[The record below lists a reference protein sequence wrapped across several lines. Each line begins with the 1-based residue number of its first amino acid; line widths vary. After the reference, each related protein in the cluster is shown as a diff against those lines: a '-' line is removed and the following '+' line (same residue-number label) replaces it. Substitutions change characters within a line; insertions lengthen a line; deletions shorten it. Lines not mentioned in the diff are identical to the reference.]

1 MELDEFLSKF
11 GIKFETLE
19 AEERKTLMG
28 WLENLS
34 RKQISL
40 EDVKNYIR
48 QMADS
53 VAKELCEYELPKKK
67 DIFLKA
73 RLRNY
78 LLLLD
83 FLTAPEKAKKSL
95 ENYLKNIKL

>member
-1 MELDEFLSKF
+1 MMNKFLEKI
-11 GIKFETLE
+11 GIPFEKLE
-19 AEERKTLMG
+19 EEERATLKK

-34 RKQISL
+34 RQQITL

-48 QMADS
+48 KMADS
-53 VAKELCEYELPKKK
+53 VAKELCKSKLSKKQ

-78 LLLLD
+78 LLLYD
-83 FLTAPEKAKKSL
+83 FLTAPEKAKQSL
-95 ENYLKNIKL
+95 EKYLKNLNL

>member
-1 MELDEFLSKF
+1 MLNEFLNKI
-11 GIKFETLE
+11 GVPYERLE
-19 AEERKTLMG
+19 EEEKKTLFR
-28 WLENLS
+28 WLKNLS
-34 RKQISL
+34 RQQIGL

-48 QMADS
+48 DMADS
-53 VAKELCEYELPKKK
+53 IAKELCEHELPKKK

-83 FLTAPEKAKKSL
+83 FLNTPEKAKRSL
-95 ENYLKNIKL
+95 ERYVQNLNL